1 MLPLK
6 SRPIFLV
13 CNKSQFQL
21 NNRVKY
27 FFSVKELKPFYLRS
41 VQLCS
46 VWPVLFHRSAPT
58 TSSVRFSTSATATSL
73 NKMKRY
79 VGHKKVLFMMALL
92 VYPGLV
98 LPWKT
103 YPLKR
108 YTQQGRGKYCI
119 CRVKFKRKILNIFE
133 LPIIE
138 NFSLQ

>member
-1 MLPLK
+1 
-6 SRPIFLV
+6 
-13 CNKSQFQL
+13 
-21 NNRVKY
+21 
-27 FFSVKELKPFYLRS
+27 
-41 VQLCS
+41 
-46 VWPVLFHRSAPT
+46 
-58 TSSVRFSTSATATSL
+58 
-73 NKMKRY
+73 